1 MDLKTLGGSF
11 SQAIWLNDAGE
22 AVRRATASDES
33 FRATLRRSGAR
44 SRFQLGVTSNNVR
57 EIAAPLAHGMDALH
71 VCDVGQH
78 FGQPQIPLSPMREV
92 W

>member
-1 MDLKTLGGSF
+1 MNPSMQLY
-11 SQAIWLNDAGE
+11 GE
-22 AVRRATASDES
+22 VVRAH
-33 FRATLRRSGAR
+33 RS
-44 SRFQLGVTSNNVR
+44 SLVFTVHNVG
-57 EIAAPLAHGMDALH
+57 ETAAPLAHGMDALH